1 MKNCAPKRARVIR
14 DYQVNF
20 RGYDLVVQAGTLV
33 TNHTACGCDDAY
45 RFPAVCR
52 PIAETSGLKY
62 TGALVHDLMHYG
74 INVPAEFCGPWEGE
88 EHGGQQ
94 GMALA

>member
-1 MKNCAPKRARVIR
+1 MKRGKPKRARVIR
-14 DYQVNF
+14 DYLVSF
-20 RGYDLVVQAGTLV
+20 RSYDLIVKAGTLV

-45 RFPAVCR
+45 RFPVACR
-52 PIAETSGLKY
+52 PIAETSGMKY

-88 EHGGQQ
+88 AHGSQQ

>member
-1 MKNCAPKRARVIR
+1 MKDVTPKRARVIE
-14 DYQVNF
+14 DYHVEF
-20 RGYDLVVQAGTLV
+20 RGHKLTVKAGTLV
-33 TNHTACGCDDAY
+33 TNHTACGCDDNY

-52 PIAETSGLKY
+52 PIAETSGLKF

-88 EHGGQQ
+88 ANGGQQ